1 MASKEEIEAMGLEV
15 NDYDKCKK
23 CNKKITEDEYKMY
36 KGYCEN
42 CYKNQNTPILE
53 NKEKVE
59 KQNIGLVEKLM
70 KKFNISKKETMQCPY
85 CYKDCYKNQNTP
97 ILENKEKVEKQN
109 IGLVEKL
116 MKKFNISKKET
127 MQCPYCY
134 KEYDDLK
141 LHFCKDCDTSLNKK
155 TRYIVPKKIIYSII
169 GIILTIMIII
179 FSYIGITNYI
189 KEQRRIEKY
198 NNDLSICYEVIKNDS
213 DFKKFTSIIEEHTEE
228 TEFSSEAYKKLYQA
242 IDERI
247 ENIKNG
253 NDDEKLVS
261 MIETIKD
268 KNSSNQ
274 TICNKYLKA
283 NGYLNI
289 NKANKYIQE
298 QKYIEA
304 YNLYD
309 TVIKDNKDINKEI
322 TDLATNKQNE
332 IKNIN
337 KANKYIQE
345 QKYIE
350 AYNLYDTVIKDN
362 KDINKEIT
370 DLATNKQNEIKE
382 QMLQQVIAQG
392 QEKINN
398 KDYSSAQTLLEKY
411 KDLGNQTIIDMYN
424 NATNEVNRIE
434 AEKKAQEEAERKA
447 RAKKEAEER
456 ARREAEEK
464 ARKKREGVTI
474 GMTKQDVL
482 DSSWGKPKYINTTT
496 TRYGVREQWVYGG
509 GNYLY
514 FENGI
519 LTSIQN

>member
-42 CYKNQNTPILE
+42 
-53 NKEKVE
+53 
-59 KQNIGLVEKLM
+59 
-70 KKFNISKKETMQCPY
+70 
-85 CYKDCYKNQNTP
+85 CYKNQNTP

-253 NDDEKLVS
+253 NDDEKLIN
-261 MIETIKD
+261 MIKEIKS

-274 TICNKYLKA
+274 AIANKYLKA
-283 NGYLNI
+283 NGYSNI

-298 QKYIEA
+298 QKYVEA
-304 YNLYD
+304 YELLGV
-309 TVIKDNKDINKEI
+309 VITDNKDINK
-322 TDLATNKQNE
+322 D
-332 IKNIN
+332 
-337 KANKYIQE
+337 
-345 QKYIE
+345 
-350 AYNLYDTVIKDN
+350 
-362 KDINKEIT
+362 IT

-382 QMLQQVIAQG
+382 QMLQQVITQG
-392 QEKINN
+392 QEKIN
-398 KDYSSAQTLLEKY
+398 KQEYSSAKTLLGKY
-411 KDLGNQTIIDMYN
+411 KDFGNQTIVDMYN
-424 NATNEVNRIE
+424 KATNEVNRIE

>member
-36 KGYCEN
+36 KGYCE
-42 CYKNQNTPILE
+42 
-53 NKEKVE
+53 
-59 KQNIGLVEKLM
+59 
-70 KKFNISKKETMQCPY
+70 S
-85 CYKDCYKNQNTP
+85 CYKNQNTP

-141 LHFCKDCDTSLNKK
+141 LHFCKDCYTSLNKK

-198 NNDLSICYEVIKNDS
+198 NNDLLICYEVIKNDS
-213 DFKKFTSIIEEHTEE
+213 DFAKFTSIIAEHTEE

-283 NGYLNI
+283 NGYS
-289 NKANKYIQE
+289 
-298 QKYIEA
+298 
-304 YNLYD
+304 
-309 TVIKDNKDINKEI
+309 
-322 TDLATNKQNE
+322 
-332 IKNIN
+332 NIN

-434 AEKKAQEEAERKA
+434 AEKKAKEELERRKQQEEERKRQQA
-447 RAKKEAEER
+447 ELDAKKD
-456 ARREAEEK
+456 K
-464 ARKKREGVTI
+464 LTINKNGKKIWKVC
-474 GMTKQDVL
+474 MTSNTFRFQATFRGSGNFIVKLL
-482 DSSWGKPKYINTTT
+482 DSNQDLEELICNEIGDYNVDKTVK
-496 TRYGVREQWVYGG
+496 VVK
-509 GNYLY
+509 GNYY
-514 FENGI
+514 YVETYVSNGSWEG
-519 LTSIQN
+519 TWWGTYGD

>member
-42 CYKNQNTPILE
+42 
-53 NKEKVE
+53 
-59 KQNIGLVEKLM
+59 
-70 KKFNISKKETMQCPY
+70 
-85 CYKDCYKNQNTP
+85 CYKNQNTP

-332 IKNIN
+332 IK
-337 KANKYIQE
+337 
-345 QKYIE
+345 
-350 AYNLYDTVIKDN
+350 
-362 KDINKEIT
+362 
-370 DLATNKQNEIKE
+370 E